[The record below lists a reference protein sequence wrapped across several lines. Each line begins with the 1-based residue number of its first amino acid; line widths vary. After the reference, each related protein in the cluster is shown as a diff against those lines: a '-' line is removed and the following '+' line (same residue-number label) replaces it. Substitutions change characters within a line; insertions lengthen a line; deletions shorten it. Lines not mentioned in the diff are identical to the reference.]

1 MPGVFLVTRRG
12 KNPHCAVRMVII
24 HEIPCQASRSNEFE
38 SLQLDTLPKQLSD
51 LKWPSYV

>member
-38 SLQLDTLPKQLSD
+38 SLQLDMLPKQLSD